1 MLTRYQQVAF
11 LALASLASCDLF
23 SVSREEVVR
32 LPSPDQKTDAV
43 VIETDGG
50 ATTGFGYEIHI
61 VRHEGKPQRGDEA
74 AFLYDAARSPSAY
87 GVNLAWVSSGKLAV
101 QYDAA
106 KIAKLNYADVDIDG
120 DRITVELQSGKPDP
134 YAPAGGMAHNL
145 LKGRTH

>member
-1 MLTRYQQVAF
+1 VLPRYQQVAF

-23 SVSREEVVR
+23 SVSREEVLR
-32 LPSPDQKTDAV
+32 LPSPEQKMDAV

-61 VRHEGKPQRGDEA
+61 VRHEAKPQRGDEA
-74 AFLYDAARSPSAY
+74 AFLYDAVRSPSAY
-87 GVNLAWVSSGKLAV
+87 GVNLAWLSSDKITV
-101 QYDAA
+101 QYDVA
-106 KIAKLNYADVDIDG
+106 KIAKLKRADVDIEG

-134 YAPAGGMAHNL
+134 YAPAGGMGYNL